1 MAMYWKLGT
10 GDFVEKEVVSEDDR
24 DWVQLGIVDH
34 TDDEDEDSSGSRFEI

>member
-24 DWVQLGIVDH
+24 DCGPYRRRRRGL
-34 TDDEDEDSSGSRFEI
+34 